1 MWKAVRPSSER
12 AMDQTHIALSMD
24 KTDIQQ
30 AVTAVIEQL
39 TLNPFQVDQ
48 HTPQEL
54 AAYNM
59 GVTFLFAC
67 MRSTF

>member
-1 MWKAVRPSSER
+1 MGKA
-12 AMDQTHIALSMD
+12 
-24 KTDIQQ
+24 DIQQ

-39 TLNPFQVDQ
+39 TLNPFQVEE
-48 HTPQEL
+48 HTEQEL
-54 AAYNM
+54 IAYNM